1 MNVISGR
8 DQKRTE
14 EKNGRSPAE
23 ETGEVEGDRDRM
35 HGYRRNAERC
45 LPEGKGGGAGSRR

>member
-1 MNVISGR
+1 MISGR

-23 ETGEVEGDRDRM
+23 ETGEAEGDRDRM
-35 HGYRRNAERC
+35 HGYRRNAENC
-45 LPEGKGGGAGSRR
+45 LLEGKGRDAGRRR